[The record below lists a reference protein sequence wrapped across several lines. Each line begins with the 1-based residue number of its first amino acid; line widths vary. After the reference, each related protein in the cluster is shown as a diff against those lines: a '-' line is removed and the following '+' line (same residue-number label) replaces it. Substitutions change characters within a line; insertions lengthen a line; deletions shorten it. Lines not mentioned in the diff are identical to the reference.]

1 MVSREVAAAA
11 KLLNYILVVLAS
23 TIVFILKGIL
33 EIIQDLIWAIMEPIL
48 LRNEPRIDMLYVR
61 YKNKMDAAKLMRRTR
76 RNDPLAREACVSLS
90 LLLHFIEK
98 VHQLS

>member
-76 RNDPLAREACVSLS
+76 RR
-90 LLLHFIEK
+90 
-98 VHQLS
+98 

>member
-61 YKNKMDAAKLMRRTR
+61 YKNKMDAAKLMRRFR
-76 RNDPLAREACVSLS
+76 RR
-90 LLLHFIEK
+90 
-98 VHQLS
+98 